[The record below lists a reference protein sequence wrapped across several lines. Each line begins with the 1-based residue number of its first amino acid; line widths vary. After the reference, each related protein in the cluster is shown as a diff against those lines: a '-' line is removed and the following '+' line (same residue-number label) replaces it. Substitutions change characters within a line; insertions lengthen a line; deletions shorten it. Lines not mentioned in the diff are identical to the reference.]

1 METTIPCVQS
11 RTAGDDAPP
20 IYHKTS
26 FKRLIRSVNQSLRLV
41 ATHTGSQ
48 QVSCTP
54 KQTFYFPVKRTLT
67 IKVVTSDESGGGG
80 ADTGSGP
87 SPGLHKFDIVLIVLG
102 CVGALLL
109 IAVIIAVVIRFKT
122 SQNSNKKFNNS
133 HLF

>member
-67 IKVVTSDESGGGG
+67 IKVVTSDDSGGGG
-80 ADTGSGP
+80 ADTGSGS

-109 IAVIIAVVIRFKT
+109 IAVIIAVVIRFRKHKIIAKKV
-122 SQNSNKKFNNS
+122 NK
-133 HLF
+133 LPL

>member
-11 RTAGDDAPP
+11 RTAGGDATF
-20 IYHKTS
+20 IYQNTSVKTI
-26 FKRLIRSVNQSLRLV
+26 IRSVNQTLRLV

-54 KQTFYFPVKRTLT
+54 KQTFYFPEKRTLT
-67 IKVVTSDESGGGG
+67 IKVITSDDSGGGG
-80 ADTGSGP
+80 ADTGSGS

-109 IAVIIAVVIRFKT
+109 IAVIIAVVIRLKNL
-122 SQNSNKKFNNS
+122 SESE
-133 HLF
+133 